1 MNDDPEVARLL
12 AELDNLGRLPEP
24 PPMRKRWDPLLRRWV
39 RPRREQALVAVVETD
54 ADGRMWVDGKRV
66 EVRRE
71 E

>member
-39 RPRREQALVAVVETD
+39 RPRRERALVGWLEEERETPKGERTGEHD
-54 ADGRMWVDGKRV
+54 
-66 EVRRE
+66 
-71 E
+71 